1 MRFSEEFGIV
11 YGIKAADNQAGLDTD
26 SINLGKGHNIVFL
39 IAAGAITSDA
49 VLKLYSGAS
58 DGTKTTAETF
68 NYRLADAVQGSD
80 TADTFGDWT
89 TSAALTLT
97 AATYQNRTL
106 IIEVSFPELTQDQEW
121 LTLEI
126 GSEASAFNAAVLAI
140 LTEPR
145 FSAHDM
151 PTAIA

>member
-68 NYRLADAVQGSD
+68 NYRLADADQGSAL
-80 TADTFGDWT
+80 ADNFADWS

-97 AATYQNRTL
+97 AATYDLRLL
-106 IIEVSFPELTQDQEW
+106 IVEIAADELTDGQQW
-121 LTLEI
+121 VTLEFSS
-126 GSEASAFNAAVLAI
+126 GASTLFLSVVALVRPRYAGHDVPTVLA
-140 LTEPR
+140 
-145 FSAHDM
+145 
-151 PTAIA
+151 